1 MATNQQ
7 KHIEHK
13 MHARKLQS
21 LQSVEFFLLLL
32 LLLSSLF
39 IVDLNYYILS

>member
-1 MATNQQ
+1 MQMKLFFFIVNY
-7 KHIEHK
+7 EHVFV
-13 MHARKLQS
+13 S
-21 LQSVEFFLLLL
+21 LAQDFLL